1 MWQVQSARTAR
12 RGAGAA
18 LAEKYDDV
26 AMEEPQ
32 GEFAVRRAVRII
44 FPTDP
49 VLIVAVEC
57 YGESATAGCWRNKK
71 C

>member
-1 MWQVQSARTAR
+1 M
-12 RGAGAA
+12 
-18 LAEKYDDV
+18 AEKYDDV